1 MLAKTQNKNL
11 RMLNGATLEILSK
24 RDRFPPNAE
33 LIRDEN
39 GIATG
44 GLAYRVEV
52 NSDVKTSDR
61 TTQESEEPGDLE

>member
-1 MLAKTQNKNL
+1 LVYVDPSDA
-11 RMLNGATLEILSK
+11 SSHP
-24 RDRFPPNAE
+24 DPE

-52 NSDVKTSDR
+52 HSDVQTSDR
-61 TTQESEEPGDLE
+61 TT